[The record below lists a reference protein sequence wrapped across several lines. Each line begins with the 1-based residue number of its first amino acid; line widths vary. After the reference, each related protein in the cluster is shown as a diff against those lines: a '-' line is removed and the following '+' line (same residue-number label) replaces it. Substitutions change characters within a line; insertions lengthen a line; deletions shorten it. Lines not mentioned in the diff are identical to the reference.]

1 LKKRKVKVDETSL
14 KEFEKIAREVRI
26 LILKSLAKAGSG
38 HTGGSLSA
46 VEILVSLYFKEMN
59 IDVNDP
65 SNPDRDRFVLSKG
78 HGAPALYAVLAKK
91 GFFPESALWTLR
103 KLIPQPESPRGYVPS
118 ILQGHPDRKKT
129 PGLEAS
135 TGSLGQGLSIG
146 IGMALAGKISKRNY
160 RVYVLM
166 GDGELQE
173 GEIWEAAMSASH
185 FKLDNL
191 CGIVD
196 NNGLQID
203 GPVSS
208 VMEIQ
213 PLADKF
219 RAFGWN
225 VLEIDG
231 HSFKEIFSAFEKA
244 RNLKGSPTVI
254 IAKTVKGK
262 GVSIFEN
269 KVKYHGVAPTEEEL
283 KIALRELGED
293 AV

>member
-1 LKKRKVKVDETSL
+1 
-14 KEFEKIAREVRI
+14 
-26 LILKSLAKAGSG
+26 
-38 HTGGSLSA
+38 
-46 VEILVSLYFKEMN
+46 M
-59 IDVNDP
+59 
-65 SNPDRDRFVLSKG
+65 LSKG

-91 GFFPESALWTLR
+91 GFFPESELWTLR
-103 KLIPQPESPRGYVPS
+103 KLIPHPESPRGYIPS

-146 IGMALAGKISKRNY
+146 IGMAMAGKISKRNY
-160 RVYVLM
+160 KVYVLM

-173 GEIWEAAMSASH
+173 GEIWESAMCASH
-185 FKLDNL
+185 YKLDNL

-213 PLADKF
+213 PISDKF

-225 VLEIDG
+225 VIEIDG
-231 HSFKEIFSAFEKA
+231 HSFKELFSAFEKA
-244 RNLKGSPTVI
+244 KNFKSAPTVI

-269 KVKYHGVAPTEEEL
+269 KVKYHGIAPTPEEL
-283 KIALRELGED
+283 KTALKELGKNDE
-293 AV
+293 V